1 MNRFINIGI
10 LLLLVLFISFRVN
23 VACNELMSDKPLQEV
38 IPFKT
43 PVIFSGILHCN
54 ACVGIDYTLTLES
67 DKYFENNLYIDDDMG
82 LIEIEGTWDFRS
94 DTLFLYVEESQE
106 YKRYLW
112 EGNELILLNSHGS
125 RREGILSTRDGKK
138 NERSL

>member
-23 VACNELMSDKPLQEV
+23 VACNELMSNKPLQE
-38 IPFKT
+38 ITPFKT

-67 DKYFENNLYIDDDMG
+67 DKYLENNLYVADDMG

-94 DTLFLYVEESQE
+94 DTLFLYIEESLE

-112 EGNELILLNSHGS
+112 KGNELILLNGPESIK
-125 RREGILSTRDGKK
+125 EGILSIKDGKK
-138 NERSL
+138 K